1 VLFEQRLQ
9 KGLSDGSIRLVFRR
23 WRRAQV
29 VRGRSYRSPIGLID
43 VQNVSIVDGDI
54 PLEDAHAAGYASLE
68 YLLADLKGPPEA
80 LIYRVELHRSS
91 APDPRETLAQDSV
104 LDQADLAELGKKLA
118 RLDATRPWTMATLQA
133 IEARPGT
140 RAADLAV
147 ALGWPELKVFKLQ
160 VRKLKALGM
169 TLSLEVGYR
178 LAPRGEAYLRAVRS
192 SQ

>member
-1 VLFEQRLQ
+1 
-9 KGLSDGSIRLVFRR
+9 
-23 WRRAQV
+23 
-29 VRGRSYRSPIGLID
+29 
-43 VQNVSIVDGDI
+43 
-54 PLEDAHAAGYASLE
+54 
-68 YLLADLKGPPEA
+68 
-80 LIYRVELHRSS
+80 
-91 APDPRETLAQDSV
+91 
-104 LDQADLAELGKKLA
+104 
-118 RLDATRPWTMATLQA
+118 MATLQA